1 MLLKGKD
8 VIALFS
14 AKRRRFTRITQV
26 RRSGASAKSQG
37 VACEGRGGAWLVS
50 LVAYGEVISEWT
62 YLS

>member
-26 RRSGASAKSQG
+26 RRSDASAKGQG
-37 VACEGRGGAWLVS
+37 VVCEGRDGSLVS
-50 LVAYGEVISEWT
+50 
-62 YLS
+62 